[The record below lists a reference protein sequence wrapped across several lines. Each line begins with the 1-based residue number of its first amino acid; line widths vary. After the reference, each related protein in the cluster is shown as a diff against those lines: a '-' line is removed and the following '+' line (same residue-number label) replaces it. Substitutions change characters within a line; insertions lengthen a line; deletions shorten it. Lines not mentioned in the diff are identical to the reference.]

1 MNITTNFKGRLRNT
15 SLPYSNGLLPVFETV
30 ANSIHAIEDAGLG
43 ASDGYVKIEIIR
55 NTHVQLDLTTDPTK
69 QGSEPKGEIQGFMI
83 TDNGIGF
90 DNDNMTSFFTLDSE
104 YKAKRGGRGVGRLL
118 WLKAFLQAKISS
130 KFTDQEGKLKHRKF
144 IFEPNKG
151 IDKETLETIDTSPR
165 TTCVHLD
172 GFIDKYQKY
181 ARKKADGIAHSLFE
195 HCLWYFIRDGGAPH
209 ITIIDDED
217 RVELDTIYET
227 RMVTTANTETIKIKN
242 TEFDLIHMKLLASS
256 NLNHSISLC
265 AASRLVKEEN
275 ITGKIPGLFGM
286 LHDDKGDFTYRCY
299 VSSSLF
305 DEKVRPERTSFDID
319 EEPMDLFEDDLS
331 LREIRE
337 QIIER
342 ATTFLADYLEENK
355 QEARKRVEQFIAT
368 KAPRYRPI
376 ISHIP
381 EDQLFIDPGISD
393 KDLDL
398 KLHGHFSDIENQL
411 LKEGHDI
418 MSPHADEDDAEYKI
432 RIQKYLSKVVDIKKS
447 DLANYVSHRKVIIDL
462 LEKEI
467 RRREDGSYARED
479 VIHSLIMPMK
489 TDSSEI
495 LQDNCN
501 LWLIDERLA
510 FHDYLASDKSISAMP
525 ITEASEDQRP
535 DLVSLNVFYDNPILV
550 SEGNKL
556 PLASI
561 VVIEL
566 KRPMR
571 NDAGHGDGKDPIE
584 QALDYVDRIRQGKIQ
599 TSSGRPIP
607 ESNNIPGF
615 CYVLCDLTPTIKD
628 RCKLHDAIL
637 TNDGLGY
644 FFHHKNYNAYVE
656 VISFDRLVNA
666 AKERNR
672 AFFDKLGLP
681 TR

>member
-1 MNITTNFKGRLRNT
+1 MSITTNLQGRLRNT
-15 SLPYSNGLLPVFETV
+15 ALPYSSGLLPVFETV
-30 ANSIHAIEDAGLG
+30 ANSIHAIEDAGLE
-43 ASDGYVKIEIIR
+43 ASDGSIEIKIIR
-55 NTHVQLDLTTDPTK
+55 NTHVQLDLETDSTK
-69 QGSEPKGEIQGFMI
+69 RGPEPKGEIQGFMI
-83 TDNGIGF
+83 TDNGVGF
-90 DNDNMTSFFTLDSE
+90 DDDNMTSFLTLDSE

-118 WLKAFLQAKISS
+118 WLKAFRQARISS
-130 KFTDQEGKLKHRKF
+130 TFTDREGNWKCRQF
-144 IFEPNKG
+144 IFEPDKG
-151 IDKETLETIDTSPR
+151 VDKEVLNITDTRSR
-165 TTCVHLD
+165 ITCVHLD
-172 GFIDKYQKY
+172 NFIDKY
-181 ARKKADGIAHSLFE
+181 RKTSRKTADAISLSLFE
-195 HCLWYFIRDGGAPH
+195 HCLWYFVRDGGAPH
-209 ITIIDDED
+209 ITIIDGED
-217 RVELDTIYET
+217 KIELDKIYET
-227 RMVTTANTETIKIKN
+227 RMVTTAKTETIEIKN
-242 TEFDLIHMKLLASS
+242 IKFYLIHMRLSASG

-265 AASRLVKEEN
+265 AANRLVKEEN
-275 ITGKIPGLFGM
+275 ITGKIPGLFGI
-286 LHDDKGDFTYRCY
+286 LHDDKNSFTYRCY
-299 VSSSLF
+299 VNSPLF

-331 LREIRE
+331 QKEIRE
-337 QIIER
+337 KLIER
-342 ATTFLADYLEENK
+342 AATFLSDYLEENK
-355 QEARKRVEQFIAT
+355 QKGKERVERFIAT

-381 EDQLFIDPGISD
+381 EDQLFIDPSISD

-398 KLHGHFSDIENQL
+398 KLHGHLSDIENQL
-411 LKEGHDI
+411 LKEGHDV
-418 MSPHADEDDAEYKI
+418 MSPHADDDDTNYKI
-432 RIQKYLSKVVDIKKS
+432 RIQKYLSKIVDIKKS

-467 RRREDGSYARED
+467 RRREDGSYTRED

-489 TDSSEI
+489 TDSGEI

-525 ITEASEDQRP
+525 ITETSEIRRP
-535 DLVSLNVFYDNPILV
+535 DIVSLNVFYDNPLLV
-550 SEGNKL
+550 SEGDKL

-571 NDAGHGDGKDPIE
+571 NDATQREGKDPIE
-584 QALDYVDRIRQGKIQ
+584 QALDYVNRIRQGKVR

-607 ESNNIPGF
+607 ESDNIPGF
-615 CYVLCDLTPTIKD
+615 CYVLCDLTPTIKE
-628 RCKLHDAIL
+628 RCNLHDAIL

-644 FFHHKNYNAYVE
+644 FFHHKNYNTYVE

-681 TR
+681 T